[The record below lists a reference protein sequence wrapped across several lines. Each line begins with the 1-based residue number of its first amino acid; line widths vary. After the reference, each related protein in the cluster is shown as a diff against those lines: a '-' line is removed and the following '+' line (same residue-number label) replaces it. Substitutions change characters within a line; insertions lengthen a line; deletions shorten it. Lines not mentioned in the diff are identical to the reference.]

1 MRKDDFSL
9 ALNHID
15 YDLIE
20 EYVFEKESLKR
31 RAHQRRQ
38 LAHFARAAA
47 CFAVLCVIIVPIMLF
62 GDKMTAIPPDNHG
75 GENPPYVSTTPVYPE
90 NEGPASQKPGDSSDD
105 GVMGPESSDPAELKY
120 TYYFAYNGTEYICPF
135 GTYDQSLEEA
145 LQTESIDPKHVG
157 EHMGEVMVTDNNG
170 QRGWYRLYRGDG
182 SNLII
187 EIEGYYMIAYRK

>member
-20 EYVFEKESLKR
+20 EYVCEKERLMS
-31 RAHQRRQ
+31 RANRRRQ

-47 CFAVLCVIIVPIMLF
+47 CFAVLFAIIVPIILF
-62 GDKMTAIPPDNHG
+62 GDNMTASPPDNHG
-75 GENPPYVSTTPVYPE
+75 GERPPYVSTTPVYPE
-90 NEGPASQKPGDSSDD
+90 NQNPSSPEPGDPSDD
-105 GVMGPESSDPAELKY
+105 GVIGPEASDPAKLKY
-120 TYYFAYNGTEYICPF
+120 TYYFAYNGKEYICSF

-145 LQTESIDPKHVG
+145 LQTESIDPKYVG

-170 QRGWYRLYRGDG
+170 QRGWYKLYRGDG

-187 EIEGYYMIAYRK
+187 EIEGYYMIAQRK